1 VGRAFEAGVVV
12 KAFLEEYDPTFR
24 RDLVES
30 RGPFVVACFQNLSK
44 EYVPVVLK
52 AIEHI
57 TIATPSFTACVLQAE
72 QVHDVGAIA
81 GARATLDYIRD
92 QVDLPKEITM
102 LIGVMDR
109 LQDSILVRELP
120 EQTARN
126 EPIQASEPQ
135 DEISPKMKRE
145 ALAVTILTANPALT
159 NRKLAKMLE
168 CSEASVCRMESV
180 KQFRKLHLSGHQIR
194 TGVINRRRDG
204 RVDCDG
210 VDED

>member
-1 VGRAFEAGVVV
+1 MGRAFEAGVVV
-12 KAFLEEYDPTFR
+12 RAFLEEYDPTYR
-24 RDLVES
+24 RELVES
-30 RGPFVVACFQNLSK
+30 RGPFVVACFENLPK
-44 EYVPVVLK
+44 GYVPVVLK

-57 TIATPSFTACVLQAE
+57 TIATPSFTACLLQAE

-126 EPIQASEPQ
+126 EPSQAPEPQ

-145 ALAVTILTANPALT
+145 ALAVTILTANPGLT

-194 TGVINRRRDG
+194 PGVINRRRDG

>member
-1 VGRAFEAGVVV
+1 VGKAVEAGVVV
-12 KAFLEEYDPTFR
+12 RAFLEEYHPSFR
-24 RDLVES
+24 HELVEKK
-30 RGPFVVACFQNLSK
+30 GPFVVACFEYLPRG
-44 EYVPVVLK
+44 YVPVVLK
-52 AIEHI
+52 AIEHV
-57 TIATPSFTACVLQAE
+57 TIATPPFTECVLKAE

-92 QVDLPKEITM
+92 QVDLPKEITI

-109 LQDSILVRELP
+109 LHNSIFLRELP
-120 EQTARN
+120 EQTAQY
-126 EPIQASEPQ
+126 EAPQAAEPQ
-135 DEISPKMKRE
+135 DDVSPKMKRE
-145 ALAVTILTANPALT
+145 ALAVTILTANPSLT

-180 KQFRKLHLSGHQIR
+180 KQFRKLHLSGHR
-194 TGVINRRRDG
+194 VRPGVITRQRDG

>member
-1 VGRAFEAGVVV
+1 M
-12 KAFLEEYDPTFR
+12 K
-24 RDLVES
+24 
-30 RGPFVVACFQNLSK
+30 
-44 EYVPVVLK
+44 
-52 AIEHI
+52 
-57 TIATPSFTACVLQAE
+57 AE
-72 QVHDVGAIA
+72 QVHDIGAIA
-81 GARATLDYIRD
+81 GARATLDYIRG

-109 LQDSILVRELP
+109 LQNSIAVRELP
-120 EQTARN
+120 EQTAQY
-126 EPIQASEPQ
+126 EASQAPEPQ

-194 TGVINRRRDG
+194 PGVITRRRDG

-210 VDED
+210 VDDD